1 MPSWNE
7 LVRKFSAKETMKFI
21 VGGSSAVLTDFATYY
36 LLLYLG
42 VYVAYAKC
50 VSYVLGAIVGF
61 VINKI
66 WTFESKKFKFEE
78 VWKYVVLYLVS
89 ALANTLVNQ
98 FILYIVSVKIIA
110 FLVATG
116 FSTIVNFLGQKF
128 IVFKKDEE

>member
-7 LVRKFSAKETMKFI
+7 LARKFSAKETMKFI
-21 VGGSSAVLTDFATYY
+21 VGGSSAVLTDFTTYY
-36 LLLYLG
+36 LMLYLG

-50 VSYVLGAIVGF
+50 VSYILGAIVGF

-98 FILYIVSVKIIA
+98 FILYIVNVKIIA

-116 FSTIVNFLGQKF
+116 FSTIMNFLGQKF
-128 IVFKKDEE
+128 IVFKKDEK